1 METDPPNYLEPL
13 PQSRLALQVS
23 TYFNLLLFSKLL
35 ILGGLLTSLFI
46 NHTKIT
52 DKEVRCI
59 LILKEEKLLLALEF
73 CLNYYYTNQPNFC

>member
-23 TYFNLLLFSKLL
+23 TYFNLLLFSNLL
-35 ILGGLLTSLFI
+35 ILGELLTSLFI

-59 LILKEEKLLLALEF
+59 LILKEEKLLLTFEF